1 MSLTASDVQT
11 EIYLIP
17 KNAKDISGIRFGRL
31 VAILPTR
38 NQNGKFAWLCRCDC
52 GKPTVVVSGNLRN
65 GNTTSCGC
73 FHMEQL
79 VLQHTT
85 HGRSRQV
92 TYRKWATIIQRCTN
106 PKVQNYA
113 RYGGRGIGMCD
124 EWQQSFESF
133 HHHVSSLPH
142 FGEAGFT
149 LDRIDNNGHYEPGN
163 VRWATVIEQNRNQR
177 KSIIVTHNGRTQH
190 LMDWANE
197 LGIGYGTL
205 RSRFRYGWSVERAFE
220 TPIGGKVC

>member
-113 RYGGRGIGMCD
+113 RYGGAVLGCVMSGNNPLSLSTITSVVFLILAKQDLRLIALTTMVTMNQGMFGGLLLLSKIAISARASLLPTTEELSISWIGPMNW
-124 EWQQSFESF
+124 ELAMGHS
-133 HHHVSSLPH
+133 
-142 FGEAGFT
+142 EADF
-149 LDRIDNNGHYEPGN
+149 
-163 VRWATVIEQNRNQR
+163 AT
-177 KSIIVTHNGRTQH
+177 
-190 LMDWANE
+190 
-197 LGIGYGTL
+197 
-205 RSRFRYGWSVERAFE
+205 
-220 TPIGGKVC
+220 GGV